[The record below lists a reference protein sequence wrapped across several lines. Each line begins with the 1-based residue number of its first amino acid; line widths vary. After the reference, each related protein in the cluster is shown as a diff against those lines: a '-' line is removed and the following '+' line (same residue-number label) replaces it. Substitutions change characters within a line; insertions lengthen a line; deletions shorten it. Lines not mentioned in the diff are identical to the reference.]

1 MLLTYVIRRK
11 LQLLP
16 RQVEPK
22 SIEKTHR
29 ISGNQTRRDAF
40 RKWKLSASTVRI
52 VNYRSKQTDTQR
64 VRFNFHDSTLPPPS
78 PFDPQTENLHL
89 MRATGTVTALND
101 GETWELR
108 ERRGIHSIDPA
119 FREKMGKK
127 AAHSPTARASRDT
140 RNFAIMR
147 SVYQDGLRTTC
158 LRLMLLLF
166 YYPQECRS
174 STATRSRWRTSHAV
188 LPCR

>member
-1 MLLTYVIRRK
+1 MLSMLLTYVIRRK

-40 RKWKLSASTVRI
+40 RKWKLSASTVRSI
-52 VNYRSKQTDTQR
+52 VNCRSKQTDTQR

-78 PFDPQTENLHL
+78 PFYPQTENLHL

-127 AAHSPTARASRDT
+127 AAHPPSHPQRVPLERPRETLPSCGRFTKTDS
-140 RNFAIMR
+140 
-147 SVYQDGLRTTC
+147 G
-158 LRLMLLLF
+158 RLVF
-166 YYPQECRS
+166 
-174 STATRSRWRTSHAV
+174 V
-188 LPCR
+188 